1 MEVTGDT
8 TTSTIVEN
16 DPIEKVSSETN
27 YNPGYLERMTNALM
41 GFWVHYVLR
50 EDVNEEL
57 TKALKSR
64 DIEEIEWNLRLG
76 ANPQITDENGNNILH
91 IASNTKN
98 IALAQLGLTHK
109 VAVNVANNE
118 GVTPLQLSIL
128 STKDHYDKQNKITQS
143 MLKEVKDILFH
154 DKGNFQKPASHL
166 FFSASNQCSRR
177 VIELMGNLYLS
188 SKQFTKLTAPKRQFL
203 LDNLLRQCIVNAY
216 KSDNTEFLD
225 LANKLLK
232 KGANPN
238 SFFSDKLKQTLLH
251 YTKTHKLKRLSYALL
266 KAGAS
271 LEVKDIRG
279 RKPGE

>member
-1 MEVTGDT
+1 MEVTSD
-8 TTSTIVEN
+8 STISKTVESN
-16 DPIEKVSSETN
+16 PTEEVSSETN
-27 YNPGYLERMTNALM
+27 YKPGYLERMSNTLM

-57 TKALKSR
+57 SKALQKR

-91 IASNTKN
+91 IASSTKN

-109 VAVNVANNE
+109 VAIDVVNNE

-128 STKDHYDKQNKITQS
+128 STKDHYDKQNKITQD
-143 MLKEVKDILFH
+143 MLKEVRDILFH

-166 FFSASNQCSRR
+166 FFPASNQCSRR
-177 VIELMGNLYLS
+177 VIELMGNHYLS
-188 SKQFTKLTAPKRQFL
+188 SKQFTKLSTTKQQFL

-232 KGANPN
+232 KGANPS
-238 SFFSDKLKQTLLH
+238 SFFSNKLKQTLLH

-271 LEVKDIRG
+271 LEVKDVRG